1 MFDIATRQVDIVL
14 PLETEVTPVIEA
26 GGESVKARTTMTG
39 VLVAM
44 LFVLVAAQA
53 HAKAASVCV
62 QKKNNSVDHKG
73 TDGSECF
80 ASSDGSGKA
89 RSSATGDKS
98 FADAEVNSGGK
109 AKATATGG
117 SFSEALTDTGS
128 KSTSNASN
136 GSSVT
141 ATSDEHGVAKG
152 TANGSMSEADP
163 SAFGKCNASATA
175 TNTGSLATLA
185 TANCGSNGTFARAT
199 ATNGGTAKAFD
210 NASPTCTATGTE
222 TAQVTS
228 SGGNCTAP

>member
-1 MFDIATRQVDIVL
+1 MFDIATRQVDIVQ

-26 GGESVKARTTMTG
+26 GGESVRARTTMIG
-39 VLVAM
+39 LLAAM
-44 LFVLVAAQA
+44 LLTFVAAPA

-89 RSSATGDKS
+89 HSSATGDKS
-98 FADAEVNSGGK
+98 FADAELNSGGK

-117 SFSEALTDTGS
+117 SFSEATADTGG

-163 SAFGKCNASATA
+163 SAFGKCNASAKA
-175 TNTGSLATLA
+175 TGTGSLAVA
-185 TANCGSNGTFARAT
+185 SCGSNGTFAQAT
-199 ATNGGTAKAFD
+199 ATNGGIAKAFD
-210 NASPTCTATGTE
+210 NASPTCTASSGS
-222 TAQVTS
+222 TAKVTS
-228 SGGNCTAP
+228 SGGNCSAP